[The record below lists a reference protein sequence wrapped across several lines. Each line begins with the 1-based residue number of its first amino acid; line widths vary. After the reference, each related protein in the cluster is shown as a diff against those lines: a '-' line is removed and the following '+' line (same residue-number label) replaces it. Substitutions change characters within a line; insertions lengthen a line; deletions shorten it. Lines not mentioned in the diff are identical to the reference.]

1 MFSFFIVLYILLL
14 LKFSDDAKTKET
26 TEQPVDQT
34 ASTIRSSSPVA
45 DQAEADSSPI
55 AVSEPDIP
63 DAPATDDAK
72 AAAVAASGSVT
83 TEMVEEVLQSITEDL
98 QAMSCQE
105 TTPTTSTQETTPTG
119 MQETTPT
126 STQVSDDTTTSGDI
140 PEADTNA
147 TIAAAPVSTCTCTCT
162 IQLAQPTSNGSN
174 TTTTLSATMSSATNI
189 LAPSP
194 AVDQTMS
201 NPGKTGQN
209 KYSSHV

>member
-1 MFSFFIVLYILLL
+1 ML

-63 DAPATDDAK
+63 DATATDDAK

-105 TTPTTSTQETTPTG
+105 TTPTSTQETTPTG

-140 PEADTNA
+140 PETDTSA
-147 TIAAAPVSTCTCTCT
+147 AIAAAPVSTCTCTCT

-174 TTTTLSATMSSATNI
+174 TTTTSSATMSSATNI

-201 NPGKTGQN
+201 NPGNTGQN

>member
-1 MFSFFIVLYILLL
+1 MFHVQILIVLYILLL

-26 TEQPVDQT
+26 TEQPIDQT

-63 DAPATDDAK
+63 DATATDDAK

-105 TTPTTSTQETTPTG
+105 TTPAST
-119 MQETTPT
+119 QETTPT

-174 TTTTLSATMSSATNI
+174 TTTTSSATMSSATNI

>member
-63 DAPATDDAK
+63 DATATDDAK

-105 TTPTTSTQETTPTG
+105 TTPTSTQETTPTG
-119 MQETTPT
+119 TQETSPT
-126 STQVSDDTTTSGDI
+126 STQVSDDTTTSGDS
-140 PEADTNA
+140 PETDTNA
-147 TIAAAPVSTCTCTCT
+147 AIAAAPVSTCTCTCT
-162 IQLAQPTSNGSN
+162 IQLAQPTSSGSN
-174 TTTTLSATMSSATNI
+174 TTTTSSASNI